1 MLNGLIVNKSKEIVT
16 LHDII
21 NTNDLHDKSKRRK
34 YIYIYYIYIYIYIY
48 IYKKKK
54 LLKVKLQAEVL
65 SFERICSRDKVLI
78 TLKLKLTPCFLYQT
92 YR

>member
-16 LHDII
+16 LQDII

-34 YIYIYYIYIYIYIY
+34 YIYIYIYIIYIYIIYIYIY

-65 SFERICSRDKVLI
+65 SFGAYMFERQS
-78 TLKLKLTPCFLYQT
+78 FNNS
-92 YR
+92 

>member
-16 LHDII
+16 LQDII

-34 YIYIYYIYIYIYIY
+34 YIYIYYIYIYIYVYIYIY

-65 SFERICSRDKVLI
+65 SFGAYMFERQS
-78 TLKLKLTPCFLYQT
+78 FNNS
-92 YR
+92 